1 MNKKF
6 VYIILIALA
15 IFLLVALLWW
25 WFLRRE
31 GNAIQ
36 NTGTFGTA
44 QNAQNNATSSNGTPT
59 NIGTPLGPDVDLG
72 VEQPNTPL
80 GSIGQNTANGQV
92 PNQPGGTGVTT
103 VGPITVGTPV
113 VVGTVGV
120 PNVVWLSGDPA
131 STTTGGITNS
141 PGTVFNPTA
150 INEIVSSNPTGNG
163 GITPNIGYNGYGQQQ
178 GSGSGSALGSIGIA
192 AGVGVVSCAVVPA
205 MQAVAQALGFA
216 EATGKQAAA
225 QATASGAAAAVAA
238 LSVSTVDL
246 GTNTRLAL
254 GLPALSG
261 QIGQLGGNQTSQQTI
276 DQFMGCITRN
286 IAKIMLQQITNS
298 VVNWINSGF
307 NGSPAFV
314 QNPTQFIQKTAD
326 VIAGQ
331 YIQSSALSFLCSP
344 FQLQVRIAIAQSYA
358 NRSSAASCTLTQVSN
373 NITNFMR
380 GSFSTAGGW
389 PALLSFTSM
398 PTNNPYGAFMYASA
412 GISLV
417 TSNAQRQV
425 QTDLL
430 QGSGFL
436 SFQQKV
442 AGSCVTTAS
451 PPAPSLNKSITPKG
465 GPTNSSQ
472 QLYEVCDYVTAT
484 PGKVI
489 ADSLGATEK
498 STLDQLTLAKSF
510 DEIISALINQLMTR
524 TLQGGLSNLSGA
536 NGYASNFYTADQQQA
551 QNGQQALLAQMQ
563 SDTATAGQYGSVQQG
578 SIQDIQSA
586 QNQLNNAYNCWNNVA
601 QASTTATITPSTQAQ
616 ALTNAATASTTFN
629 SLNTT
634 IDSYNDR
641 ITKVNVAII
650 ALQELQSRVLSVSS
664 GSDLSSIQS
673 DYNAAKASGQFP
685 TGADVTNAQQNR
697 VTLQSQ
703 MSTISQQAN
712 DSLQQCNA
720 IF

>member
-1 MNKKF
+1 MNKKL

-15 IFLLVALLWW
+15 VLLLVALLWW
-25 WFLRRE
+25 WFLKRE
-31 GNAIQ
+31 GSAIQ

-44 QNAQNNATSSNGTPT
+44 QNVQQNNGSSGGTPT
-59 NIGTPLGPDVDLG
+59 NVGAPLSGPDVATDVDQTNIQLG
-72 VEQPNTPL
+72 GT
-80 GSIGQNTANGQV
+80 GQNTANGQI
-92 PNQPGGTGVTT
+92 PNQGDVT
-103 VGPITVGTPV
+103 VGPISVGPPV

-120 PNVVWLSGDPA
+120 PNVVWLSGSPA
-131 STTTGGITNS
+131 NTDTGIVSG

-150 INEIVSSNPTGNG
+150 INQIAQSNPTGNG
-163 GITPNIGYNGYGQQQ
+163 GILPNIGYNGYGQQQ
-178 GSGSGSALGSIGIA
+178 GSGSDSGLGSVAIA
-192 AGVGVVSCAVVPA
+192 AGVGVVTCAVVPA
-205 MQAVAQALGFA
+205 LQAAAQALGFA
-216 EATGKQAAA
+216 EGTAKG
-225 QATASGAAAAVAA
+225 ATAQSAASGAAAVAA
-238 LSVSTVDL
+238 LSVSTVDISL
-246 GTNTRLAL
+246 NTRIAL

-314 QNPTQFIQKTAD
+314 QNPTQFLQRTSD

-358 NRSSAASCTLTQVSN
+358 NRSGAPSCTLTQVSN

-389 PALLSFTSM
+389 PAFLSFTSI
-398 PTNNPYGAFMYASA
+398 PTNNPYGAFIYASA
-412 GISLV
+412 GLSGVIS
-417 TSNAQRQV
+417 TAQGQV
-425 QTDLL
+425 QADLL

-442 AGSCVTTAS
+442 AGSCVNTTT
-451 PPAPSLNKSITPKG
+451 PPTPSLNKSVTPVN
-465 GPTNSSQ
+465 GPSPGANPTQ
-472 QLYEVCDYVTAT
+472 QLYQVCDYVTAT

-524 TLQGGLSNLSGA
+524 TLQGGLSNLSGQ
-536 NGYASNFYTADQQQA
+536 NGYASNFYTADQQQS
-551 QNGQQALLAQMQ
+551 QNGQQELLAQMQ
-563 SDTATAGQYGSVQQG
+563 SDTGTAGQYGNVQQG

-586 QNQLNNAYNCWNNVA
+586 QNQLNNAYNCWNNIA
-601 QASTTATITPSTQAQ
+601 QASSTTITASMRAQ
-616 ALTNAATASTTFN
+616 ATTDAAAASTTLN

-634 IDSYNDR
+634 VDSYNDR

-650 ALQELQSRVLSVSS
+650 ALQQLQSRVLSASS
-664 GSDLSSIQS
+664 GADISAIQS

-712 DSLQQCNA
+712 TSLQQCNA

>member
-31 GNAIQ
+31 GSAIQ

-44 QNAQNNATSSNGTPT
+44 QNAAQNKGSSNGTST
-59 NIGTPLGPDVDLG
+59 NVGTPLSGPDVSMDVG
-72 VEQPNTPL
+72 QTNTPL
-80 GSIGQNTANGQV
+80 GGIGQNTVNGQI
-92 PNQPGGTGVTT
+92 PTQDGGATT
-103 VGPITVGTPV
+103 VGPITVGNPV
-113 VVGTVGV
+113 IVGTVGV
-120 PNVVWLSGDPA
+120 PDVVWLSGDPA
-131 STTTGGITNS
+131 STTQGGTTNGA
-141 PGTVFNPTA
+141 GTVFNPTA
-150 INEIVSSNPTGNG
+150 INQIAQSNPTGNG
-163 GITPNIGYNGYGQQQ
+163 GILPNIGYNGYGQQTNN
-178 GSGSGSALGSIGIA
+178 SGSALGSIGIA
-192 AGVGVVSCAVVPA
+192 AGVGVVSCAIVPA
-205 MQAVAQALGFA
+205 LQEVASKLFGAK
-216 EATGKQAAA
+216 EAAP
-225 QATASGAAAAVAA
+225 QATAQASVTAGQTGVAA
-238 LSVSTVDL
+238 LSVSTIDL
-246 GTNTRLAL
+246 GANTRLGL
-254 GLPALSG
+254 GFTGLTAS
-261 QIGQLGGNQTSQQTI
+261 IAGNQQGQQTI

-286 IAKIMLQQITNS
+286 VAKIMLQQITSS

-314 QNPTQFIQKTAD
+314 QNPTQFIQKTTD

-344 FQLQVRIAIAQSYA
+344 FQLQVKIAIAQSYA
-358 NRSSAASCTLTQVSN
+358 NRNAASCTLTQVSN
-373 NITNFMR
+373 NITGFMR
-380 GSFSTAGGW
+380 GSFSSAGGW
-389 PALLSFTSM
+389 PAFLSFTSV

-412 GISLV
+412 GLL
-417 TSNAQRQV
+417 TAQNKAQNQV
-425 QTDLL
+425 RTDLL

-442 AGSCVTTAS
+442 AGSCVTTS
-451 PPAPSLNKSITPKG
+451 TPPPPSLNKSITAKTSSTP
-465 GPTNSSQ
+465 NSSQ

-489 ADSLGATEK
+489 ADSLGATQK

-524 TLQGGLSNLSGA
+524 TLQSGLSNLSGQ
-536 NGYASNFYTADQQQA
+536 NGYASNFYTVDQQQA
-551 QNGQQALLAQMQ
+551 QGAQQTLLAQMQ
-563 SDTATAGQYGSVQQG
+563 SDTATASQYGSVQQG

-601 QASTTATITPSTQAQ
+601 QTSTSTTITASVKTQ
-616 ALTNAATASTTFN
+616 ALTNAASASTTLG

-634 IDSYNDR
+634 VDSYNDR
-641 ITKVNVAII
+641 ITKVNVAIV
-650 ALQELQSRVLSVSS
+650 ALQQLESRVLSASS
-664 GSDLSSIQS
+664 GSEVSAIQN

-685 TGADVTNAQQNR
+685 TAADVTNAQQNR

-703 MSTISQQAN
+703 MSTISSQAN